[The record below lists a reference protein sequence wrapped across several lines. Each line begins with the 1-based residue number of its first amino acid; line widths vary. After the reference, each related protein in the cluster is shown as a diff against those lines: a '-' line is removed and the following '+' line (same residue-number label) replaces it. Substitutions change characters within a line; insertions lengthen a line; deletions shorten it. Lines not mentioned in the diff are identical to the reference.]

1 MTSSF
6 NTVLGKQRDAAPDI
20 SQYNYAD
27 TATDLTAS
35 VEKGMKD
42 TQAQL
47 DSYWKTATLRANQY
61 HKNRQERDKALLN
74 LTTTGIKFAKEK
86 ALRDEAE
93 ILAGGYYDQK
103 NPDQIISRKTA
114 EAVAREEAEFKED
127 NDALE
132 ERRGPS
138 QTASREADKAGFPF
152 IGGILRRLGLI
163 ADKEAAELTEVAAN
177 FPVAFERIANSF
189 EHQLPDGTW
198 ITMDK
203 VNPGDTET
211 YRLVHKGI
219 SEVVI
224 SEILRDNPEVS
235 KRLIKKYVVQPAYQK
250 YLTDQTKF
258 VEAGVKAEKEFAT
271 ENRKN
276 HAIKFITALPVF
288 TVDPGITD
296 DPILMKPHN
305 EATGDAITQYLDT
318 YYGFHDFN
326 RKKGKQEF
334 FDFIHESYGKGEK
347 GLDAKHIEAIGNA
360 LIKPLDGGKR
370 RTVKEYWSKEFSE
383 LDKKVTDKQTEKLN
397 LDKQKEDNIKLAK
410 IQGYKKEYNE
420 LIKTDY
426 TREQLKEWFIAKEK
440 EFNTAHPA
448 GDTWFTKSLTKLE
461 TQDTDS
467 EFQRIT
473 YDHDILGQS
482 PDEADLLLFEPGSP
496 EWNTVKKW
504 IDAKGLTS
512 KDLTTWKTNI
522 DGYIS
527 DETGIAIGDPS
538 KSSPLFNTMTTNAME
553 DFPSLYWEELDK
565 RTKDIGLPVTDF
577 DRKQAMKLAASR
589 VKENIK
595 KGDYQQFIIYPPD
608 QKRIRELKN
617 VSEALSNNP
626 GLIDSKE
633 YWEGEEPHLLS
644 ALNYITKRKGT
655 IPQFYIDVA
664 SKLRTTKEHK
674 GITRDE
680 LMRSRLKNVGLVNE
694 EFETIPE
701 RLLDLEKQIKLLN
714 KPSPAKSLRAFYD
727 LEGTELE
734 GLLEVSKFEDL
745 AQLTNAF
752 REGAATSN
760 SYTTTGLDWIQQ
772 VNIDPQLMEQYNS
785 ILDVKIPYYSSPDTL
800 LPGVAEKLV
809 KDTLIEPER
818 NQPKIPGSSIYNEKT
833 GTGWK
838 RSELGDWEFYRN
850 FELAEDDSPFS
861 REWIWDTYR
870 KAWTPSTNVCP
881 LKEPASKAGKYLEQV
896 PGLLSN
902 AFADIPKKLIQEPL
916 ESIGSRT
923 TGSVVFEGGREL
935 TVHQLEQKNENSKE

>member
-6 NTVLGKQRDAAPDI
+6 NTVLGRQRDAVPNI
-20 SQYNYAD
+20 SQYNYAN
-27 TATDLTAS
+27 TATDLTKS
-35 VEKGMKD
+35 VEEGMKN

-47 DSYWKTATLRANQY
+47 DSYWKMATLRANQY

-74 LTTTGIKFAKEK
+74 LTKTGIKFAKEK

-93 ILAGGYYDQK
+93 NLVNGYYDQK
-103 NPDQIISRKTA
+103 NPNKVISRKTA
-114 EAVAREEAEFKED
+114 EAVAREEAEFKKD

-152 IGGILRRLGLI
+152 IGGILSRLGLI

-203 VNPGDTET
+203 VNPSDTET

-219 SEVVI
+219 TEVVI
-224 SEILRDNPEVS
+224 SEILRDNPDVS

-250 YLTDQTKF
+250 YLSDQAKF
-258 VEAGVKAEKEFAT
+258 VAAGVKAEKEFAT

-276 HAIKFITALPVF
+276 HATKFITGLEVL
-288 TVDPGITD
+288 TVPPEIISD
-296 DPILMKPHN
+296 DALMKPYN

-334 FDFIHESYGKGEK
+334 FDFIYDSYENGD
-347 GLDAKHIEAIGNA
+347 LDAKHITAIGDA

-370 RTVKEYWSKEFSE
+370 KTVKDYWSKEFNE

-397 LDKQKEDNIKLAK
+397 IRDQKEDNIKVAK
-410 IQGYKKEYNE
+410 IQDYKKEYTE
-420 LIKTDY
+420 FRETDP

-467 EFQRIT
+467 EFQRIV

-482 PDEADLLLFEPGSP
+482 PEEEDLLLFEPGSP

-522 DGYIS
+522 DSYIS
-527 DETGIAIGDPS
+527 DKTKIAIGDPS
-538 KSSPLFNTMTTNAME
+538 KGSPLFNTISTNAME

-565 RTKDIGLPVTDF
+565 RTKDIGLPVTPL
-577 DRKQAMKLAASR
+577 DRKEAMKSAASR
-589 VKENIK
+589 VKENID
-595 KGDYQQFIIYPPD
+595 KGDYQQFILYPPNI
-608 QKRIRELKN
+608 KRIRELKN

-633 YWEGEEPHLLS
+633 YWEGEEPHLLA

-655 IPQFYIDVA
+655 IPQFYTDVA

-694 EFETIPE
+694 EFEPIPE
-701 RLLDLEKQIKLLN
+701 RVLDLEKQIKLLN
-714 KPSPAKSLRAFYD
+714 KPSPAKSLRTFYD

-734 GLLEVSKFEDL
+734 GLIEVSKFENLD
-745 AQLTNAF
+745 QLMNAF

-760 SYTTTGLDWIQQ
+760 SYTTTDLDWIQL
-772 VNIDPQLMEQYNS
+772 VNIDPELMEQYNS
-785 ILDVKIPYYSSPDTL
+785 IIGGKIPYYSTPDTL
-800 LPGVAEKLV
+800 LPALAEKLV
-809 KDTLIEPER
+809 KDTLIEPE
-818 NQPKIPGSSIYNEKT
+818 QPKIPGSSIYNEKT

-838 RSELGDWEFYRN
+838 SSELGDWEFYRN

-861 REWIWDTYR
+861 RKWIWDTYR
-870 KAWTPSTNVCP
+870 KAWTPSTYIDP
-881 LKEPASKAGKYLEQV
+881 LKEPATKVGEYLEQV
-896 PGLLSN
+896 PGLLRN

-916 ESIGSRT
+916 ESIGDRT
-923 TGSVVFEGGREL
+923 TGSGVFEDGREL
-935 TVHQLEQKNENSKE
+935 TISELKERQQTSKE

>member
-6 NTVLGKQRDAAPDI
+6 NTVLGRQRDAAPDI
-20 SQYNYAD
+20 SEYNYAN

-35 VEKGMKD
+35 VEEGMQD
-42 TQAQL
+42 TQSQL
-47 DSYWKTATLRANQY
+47 DSYWKMATLRANQY

-93 ILAGGYYDQK
+93 ILANGYYDQK
-103 NPDQIISRKTA
+103 NPNKVISRKTA

-127 NDALE
+127 QDALE

-250 YLTDQTKF
+250 YLTDQAKF

-276 HAIKFITALPVF
+276 HAVKFINSLPQADA
-288 TVDPGITD
+288 TISDND
-296 DPILMKPHN
+296 ALMKPYN

-326 RKKGKQEF
+326 RKKGKEEF
-334 FDFIHESYGKGEK
+334 FNFLHQAYESNDLKDHQIK
-347 GLDAKHIEAIGNA
+347 AIGDA

-370 RTVKEYWSKEFSE
+370 KTVKDYWSKEFNE
-383 LDKKVTDKQTEKLN
+383 LDKKTTDKQKDIINTR
-397 LDKQKEDNIKLAK
+397 KQKRENAK
-410 IQGYKKEYNE
+410 QLDLEKVKKEYDE
-420 LIKTDY
+420 LIKTNPTEDQ
-426 TREQLKEWFIAKEK
+426 RKEWLSQKYK
-440 EFNTAHPA
+440 EFIVPHPDGA
-448 GDTWFTKSLTKLE
+448 SWFNSSISNVE
-461 TQDTDS
+461 DS
-467 EFQRIT
+467 GSDSVDAQFRRINNDMYVNGIAPT
-473 YDHDILGQS
+473 
-482 PDEADLLLFEPGSP
+482 EEDLKYFEPGTREFNAVYKMIKGVGLSSS
-496 EWNTVKKW
+496 ERTIQFGI
-504 IDAKGLTS
+504 IDTFVSG
-512 KDLTTWKTNI
+512 
-522 DGYIS
+522 
-527 DETGIAIGDPS
+527 ETQIQLGDPA
-538 KSSPLFNTMTTNAME
+538 KSSTLFQVMSKNANA
-553 DFPSLYWEELDK
+553 DFIKLYWQNLGEVTE
-565 RTKDIGLPVTDF
+565 GLNLVPTEAQ
-577 DRKQAMKLAASR
+577 RQNAINKALKQ
-589 VKENIK
+589 VNENITTGAYK
-595 KGDYQQFIIYPPD
+595 QLAIYPPD
-608 QKRIRELKN
+608 TKRIKEIADVRK
-617 VSEALSNNP
+617 ALNNDP
-626 GLIDSKE
+626 QIINSKE
-633 YWEGEEPHLLS
+633 YWEGEEPHLLA
-644 ALNYITKRKGT
+644 ALKYMDPNEAGG
-655 IPQFYIDVA
+655 IPLFYKDIA
-664 SKLRTTKEHK
+664 RGIK
-674 GITRDE
+674 GITSYE
-680 LMRSRLKNVGLVNE
+680 LMTSRLKSVGLLNE
-694 EFETIPE
+694 ELEPIPE
-701 RLLDLEKQIKLLN
+701 RVLDLEKQIKLLN
-714 KPSPAKSLRAFYD
+714 KPSPAKSLRVFSD

-734 GLLEVSKFEDL
+734 GLLEFSKFEDL

-752 REGAATSN
+752 REGTATSN

-772 VNIDPQLMEQYNS
+772 VNIDPQLKEQYNA
-785 ILDVKIPYYSSPDTL
+785 IFGDIPYYSSFDTL

-809 KDTLIEPER
+809 EDTLMEPE
-818 NQPKIPGSSIYNEKT
+818 QPKIPGSSIYNEKT

-838 RSELGDWEFYRN
+838 RSEAGDWEFYRN

-870 KAWTPSTNVCP
+870 KAWTPSTYIDP
-881 LKEPASKAGKYLEQV
+881 LKEPASKVGEYLEQV
-896 PGLLSN
+896 PGLLRN

-916 ESIGSRT
+916 ESIGDRT
-923 TGSVVFEGGREL
+923 TGSGVFEDGREL
-935 TVHQLEQKNENSKE
+935 TISELKERQQTSKE